1 MFGHHYI
8 LNLVPYNLFTNKTSF
23 ALTDGKVVINNNNPN
38 LVHGPGN
45 TDLNFILEEYGL
57 NRGINPKWTNIFFK
71 KFICWLL
78 SGIIKFQMKNFPN
91 TFDIKLFLT
100 IIINIIF
107 KTNTYNL
114 HDIKFADFVNS
125 VLNLN
130 KLEDIKIFISFMF
143 FKIYDFYWNPNI
155 K

>member
-1 MFGHHYI
+1 MD
-8 LNLVPYNLFTNKTSF
+8 S
-23 ALTDGKVVINNNNPN
+23 
-38 LVHGPGN
+38 
-45 TDLNFILEEYGL
+45 NFIFELGQVNGNSKL
-57 NRGINPKWTNIFFK
+57 IKVFFK
-71 KFICWLL
+71 NIISVLL

-100 IIINIIF
+100 IIINIICQ
-107 KTNTYNL
+107 TDYNTYNL

>member
-1 MFGHHYI
+1 
-8 LNLVPYNLFTNKTSF
+8 
-23 ALTDGKVVINNNNPN
+23 
-38 LVHGPGN
+38 
-45 TDLNFILEEYGL
+45 
-57 NRGINPKWTNIFFK
+57 
-71 KFICWLL
+71 
-78 SGIIKFQMKNFPN
+78 MKNFPN